1 MIVHLD
7 QDEIHTALIE
17 YISNQGYPVA
27 GKKVDVELK
36 AGRGKNGHS
45 AQLSFETVS
54 LQKESGDSSTVDPD
68 DGQQAILFEHLSR
81 ED

>member
-7 QDEIHTALIE
+7 QNEIHTALIE

-27 GKKVDVELK
+27 GKKVDVTLI

-45 AQLSFETVS
+45 AQLSFETVKQQIP
-54 LQKESGDSSTVDPD
+54 LDNDPITDPD
-68 DGQQAILFEHLSR
+68 DNQQAILFEHLSR